1 MILRSKKEST
11 RFQILV
17 EIASHQPDVRQKEI
31 ADKIGITPQA
41 VSEYIKEL
49 VSEGL
54 LFSDGRVRYR
64 VTKKGVDWVLE
75 RAVELKKYARYVMED
90 IVSHVSVATA
100 IANEGFRKGQTVS
113 LIMDNGLL
121 YAGSGSGDVTGVTI
135 SDARKGEDIGV
146 TDLKGIIKLP
156 EVSITICKV
165 PRVERGGSK
174 NVDMQALKNHARG
187 KPYVAAI
194 GVEALISLR
203 KINVQPNILF
213 GAKESVVEAAFHG
226 LSSLVVSVDE
236 EVPPLLNRLEAQGLS
251 YEVVDLSK
259 ISRTS

>member
-64 VTKKGVDWVLE
+64 VTKKGVEWVLE

-100 IANEGFRKGQTVS
+100 VAKEDFSKGQTVS
-113 LIMDNGLL
+113 LVMDKGLL
-121 YAGSGSGDVTGVTI
+121 YAGSGNGDVTGVTI
-135 SDARKGEDIGV
+135 SDAKKGDDVGV
-146 TDLKGIIKLP
+146 TDLKGMIRLP
-156 EVSITICKV
+156 DVSITICKV

-174 NVDMQALKNHARG
+174 SVDMQALKKYSKG
-187 KPYVAAI
+187 KPYVAAL
-194 GVEALISLR
+194 GVEALISLQ
-203 KINVQPNILF
+203 KIGIEPDILF

-236 EVPPLLNRLEAQGLS
+236 EVPSLLNRLEAQGLS
-251 YEVVDLSK
+251 YEVVDLGK
-259 ISRTS
+259 

>member
-1 MILRSKKEST
+1 MILRSKKEIT
-11 RFQILV
+11 KFQILV
-17 EIASHQPDVRQKEI
+17 EIAAHQPDVMQKEI

-54 LFSDGRVRYR
+54 LYSDGRVRYR
-64 VTKKGVDWVLE
+64 VTKKGVEWVLE
-75 RAVELKKYARYVMED
+75 RAQELKKYARYVMED

-100 IANEGFRKGQTVS
+100 IATERFSKGQKVS
-113 LIMDNGLL
+113 LWMENGLL
-121 YAGSGSGDVTGVTI
+121 YAGSGEGEVTGATI
-135 SDARKGEDIGV
+135 SGAEEGEDVGV
-146 TDLKGIIKLP
+146 TDLKGMISFAP
-156 EVSITICKV
+156 VNITICKI
-165 PRVERGGSK
+165 PRVERGGSSS
-174 NVDMQALKNHARG
+174 VDLELLKKHAAN
-187 KPYVAAI
+187 KPYIAAL

-236 EVPPLLNRLEAQGLS
+236 EVPSLLNRLEAEGLS
-251 YEVVDLSK
+251 YEVVDLRK
-259 ISRTS
+259 

>member
-17 EIASHQPDVRQKEI
+17 EIAAHQPDVRQKEI

-54 LFSDGRVRYR
+54 LYSGGRVRYR
-64 VTKKGVDWVLE
+64 VTKIGVEWVLE
-75 RAVELKKYARYVMED
+75 QALDLKKYARYVMED

-100 IANEGFRKGQTVS
+100 IANESFKKGDTVS
-113 LIMDNGLL
+113 LFMENGLL
-121 YAGSGSGDVTGVTI
+121 YAASEDGKVTGITI
-135 SDARKGEDIGV
+135 SDAKKGEEVGV
-146 TDLKGIIKLP
+146 TDLKGMIELP
-156 EVSITICKV
+156 EVNIIICKV
-165 PRVERGGSK
+165 PRIERGGSRS
-174 NVDMQALKNHARG
+174 VDLAMLKKHSKD
-187 KPYVAAI
+187 KPYIAAL
-194 GVEALISLR
+194 GVEALISLK
-203 KINVQPNILF
+203 KINILPNILF

-236 EVPPLLNRLEAQGLS
+236 EVPSLLNRFEAEGLN

-259 ISRTS
+259 